1 MYVVHNIEGQRFGC
15 LTAIRFDHGGS
26 GPGKTRYKSYWLCHC
41 DCGKDCFVER
51 YNLISGKTRSCGHLR
66 SNNIAMTRGQFRPVD
81 IDDAGMQWIIPHYKH
96 TKNDEIKA
104 RFGLTDG
111 WLHRFAR
118 ANGLKKSGQF
128 ITKCQRNA
136 AARAHESHVA
146 NNTYPPKGYEIP
158 GREKAGYKAGYLK
171 HETKKQKELRISR
184 STATMREIRAAERTR
199 IKYGYRQRTKLRLD
213 GQTGRRYKQR
223 YYLKRLGYILG
234 APDEWVAYYDENTR
248 RSLTFENRPQDSRHY
263 AYWKF
268 LPISEKTNQ

>member
-1 MYVVHNIEGQRFGC
+1 MYTVHNIEGRRFGC
-15 LTAIRFDHGGS
+15 LTAIRYDHCGS
-26 GPGKTRYKSYWLCHC
+26 GAGKSRYKSYWLCHC

-81 IDDAGMQWIIPHYKH
+81 IDEAGMQWIIQHYKH

-128 ITKCQRNA
+128 IAKCQRNA

-184 STATMREIRAAERTR
+184 SAATMREIRTAERAR
-199 IKYGYRQRTKLRLD
+199 IKYGYGQRTKLRLD

-223 YYLKRLGYILG
+223 HYLKVLGYILG
-234 APDEWVAYYDENTR
+234 APDEWVAYYDDHTR
-248 RSLTFENRPQDSRHY
+248 RSLVYERRRPGDKNY
-263 AYWKF
+263 ASWRF
-268 LPISEKTNQ
+268 LHISEKANH

>member
-26 GPGKTRYKSYWLCHC
+26 GAGKTRYKSYWLCHC

-81 IDDAGMQWIIPHYKH
+81 IDEAGMQWIIQHYKH

-136 AARAHESHVA
+136 AEKAHQSHVA

-158 GREKAGYKAGYLK
+158 GREKAGYRAGYLK

-248 RSLTFENRPQDSRHY
+248 RSLTFENRPQDNRHY